1 MTPPGPDDPAILPHD
16 QSDREEKTM
25 AERPADVPAA
35 VRQLFSTSRMSGAW
49 NMLSCAQNE
58 QRDVALAAIVRL
70 LDAQGLTLADIAT
83 TIAES
88 QPVAPS
94 TNPMASAFSGF
105 GDIFAHMRPAAAG
118 PVPAQPAG
126 HAPQADHAPVAPA
139 RAKPSTIVQGR
150 DIPTRIYGRIAIR
163 DDTPARGAFGRR
175 LVIGVVGQDA
185 QYDPI
190 ICFDADVIAKAIR
203 AAESDQVVSLRIRPP
218 AQPRHLPCATSIDL

>member
-1 MTPPGPDDPAILPHD
+1 
-16 QSDREEKTM
+16 M

-35 VRQLFSTSRMSGAW
+35 VRQLFSTSRMAGAW
-49 NMLSCAQNE
+49 NMLACAQNE
-58 QRDVALAAIVRL
+58 QRDVALAGIVRL
-70 LDAQGLTLADIAT
+70 LDAHGLTLADIAT
-83 TIAES
+83 AITES
-88 QPVAPS
+88 QPTACAA
-94 TNPMASAFSGF
+94 NPMASAFSGF

-118 PVPAQPAG
+118 PAPTRPVEPTPAPA
-126 HAPQADHAPVAPA
+126 APA
-139 RAKPSTIVQGR
+139 RAKPSTIVQGK

-163 DDTPARGAFGRR
+163 DDTPARGVFGRR

-190 ICFDADVIAKAIR
+190 ICFDGTVIAKAIR